1 MSKKIFVLF
10 LSIFVMLFA
19 CSSAMAFNYQLAA
32 SADNEIDDVNID
44 AIEYEEYANKD
55 NYAGY
60 NYKTIISLPKLYL
73 WVEDEDSE
81 TWVEL
86 SKVNSTSYDIAW
98 KLSTDVD
105 NLTTS
110 LGTDTSGDTIIIT
123 GVVPTADFS
132 YSVIA
137 EVTSVSNS
145 DHSAAEGTSLDVGK
159 FDISVYTDDYHTA
172 VMTTASSDFKTY
184 VNYDTATLT
193 EVSSDYSITVNA
205 STNALSNNYKDSIQS
220 SDSEPYY
227 SIDLPEWLYVSDV
240 TYATSDDY
248 ASGVDWT
255 YFTSDSGGLPITS
268 ITLKYKSGT
277 NVQSGDKGTVHI
289 PFYSVTADDISDAH
303 VITWDVTYTAAE
315 KEEEE
320 SHPFGISGD
329 KEVSFSFTEA
339 GTSKSQTLTYTGSVS
354 VVSYDLSGDLTA
366 FTTEI
371 TSTDLSTDTYTGTI
385 TVKITTPSTIT
396 TLNTEYEGSIIFWDA
411 DGVSDDV
418 TVKITVDIT
427 GASFEI
433 TPSTTSFTL
442 APGESKDV
450 TITASNAV
458 SSSSWS
464 VTSKSDDISVDITV
478 SGDYIAVATVT
489 AHEDAAEGEN
499 SVTITATDNSGNSK
513 TATLT
518 VTISSSSE
526 SEDAGFSITADPASL
541 DLHPDSTD
549 TVIVTA
555 VNGLVVSW
563 DVSADEGITCEI
575 VTSSD
580 EEAEIDLTVDE
591 DAEDGSYTV
600 IVLAENTSGDT
611 KTATIT
617 VTVSSSDSGETSD
630 TITLTPERTSV
641 SMPVGEIR
649 SIGLTATNFS
659 GASSD
664 ISWTHS
670 SATSYFSVNV
680 RSNGSSAVAD
690 ITASAVGSGTATV
703 TATDKA
709 GNSASVSI
717 TVTVISGDSGSGG
730 GGSTTG
736 QRTTATATQISDE
749 VFNKQSVKNLL
760 NSKLGSHN
768 LFKMNVAN
776 TVANLSATYKYNGNV
791 ISLPMPPSSD
801 ITSAGIYI
809 CALSYSD
816 FSKVFSDDTPLYLYR
831 TRKEADGSS
840 ITVSSVEAAADDSD
854 TLALFD
860 DNGNAISTLSAD
872 TSINF
877 AAYLTPSADYE
888 AVATDTLV
896 SSSTD
901 VSGDSKLRAANV
913 GCNAGFGSLF
923 GMLTVMFTAS
933 ALYLR
938 RKDN

>member
-19 CSSAMAFNYQLAA
+19 CSSAMAYSYKLLA
-32 SADNEIDDVNID
+32 SEDSKISEPTLHED
-44 AIEYEEYANKD
+44 YEETGAVGIV
-55 NYAGY
+55 GY
-60 NYKTIISLPKLYL
+60 NYSAKYRLPAVSLMVWEGNEDYEDVDNPEEISPSDYTISWDIVSLSSDLKLTIDGYENDASGDIVIVRGVLPETAYDYNFYITAKVGTVTNSIFSDAKGVSTDFDIGDLYL
-73 WVEDEDSE
+73 DIDVTEDRRLLLLSTNTASKDQFNECVSPDGSVDLTTVESNYSVTVKSVMTGITSKKYVNYIESEDNKLLVNLPEWLTAEVVSTEPDDYEDTQVTSIKITFKDGVTVKDGTKAVVRVPLTEDEDSKYYY
-81 TWVEL
+81 T
-86 SKVNSTSYDIAW
+86 
-98 KLSTDVD
+98 
-105 NLTTS
+105 
-110 LGTDTSGDTIIIT
+110 LG
-123 GVVPTADFS
+123 
-132 YSVIA
+132 
-137 EVTSVSNS
+137 
-145 DHSAAEGTSLDVGK
+145 
-159 FDISVYTDDYHTA
+159 
-172 VMTTASSDFKTY
+172 
-184 VNYDTATLT
+184 
-193 EVSSDYSITVNA
+193 
-205 STNALSNNYKDSIQS
+205 
-220 SDSEPYY
+220 
-227 SIDLPEWLYVSDV
+227 
-240 TYATSDDY
+240 
-248 ASGVDWT
+248 
-255 YFTSDSGGLPITS
+255 
-268 ITLKYKSGT
+268 
-277 NVQSGDKGTVHI
+277 
-289 PFYSVTADDISDAH
+289 
-303 VITWDVTYTAAE
+303 WDVTYKATEE
-315 KEEEE
+315 KEEE
-320 SHPFGISGD
+320 SRPFGISGD

-339 GTSKSQTLTYTGSVS
+339 GTSQSKTLTYTGSVS
-354 VVSYDLSGDLTA
+354 VVSYDLSGDLTS

-396 TLNTEYEGSIIFWDA
+396 TPRADYTGSIIFRDA
-411 DGVSDDV
+411 DGASADV
-418 TVKITVDIT
+418 AVKITIDIT
-427 GASFEI
+427 GASFNI

-464 VTSKSDDISVDITV
+464 VTRKSDDISVDITV

-489 AHEDAAEGEN
+489 AHEDAAEGKN
-499 SVTITATDNSGNSK
+499 SVTITATDISGNSK

-518 VTISSSSE
+518 VIVSSSSE
-526 SEDAGFSITADPASL
+526 SEDAGFSITADPASF
-541 DLHPDSTD
+541 DLPPDSTD

-617 VTVSSSDSGETSD
+617 VTVTSASGDATYSVTLTASSTAVTLPAGGSRD
-630 TITLTPERTSV
+630 ITLTAGGTHS
-641 SMPVGEIR
+641 GD
-649 SIGLTATNFS
+649 LT
-659 GASSD
+659 
-664 ISWTHS
+664 WTHS
-670 SATSYFSVNV
+670 LAPTGLVVNVYNTSNTSATARIGVYT
-680 RSNGSSAVAD
+680 
-690 ITASAVGSGTATV
+690 TATAGTKSPITV

-730 GGSTTG
+730 GSSTTTG
-736 QRTTATATQISDE
+736 QRTTATATEVSNE

-776 TVANLSATYKYNGNV
+776 TVANLSATYKYSGNV

-877 AAYLTPSADYE
+877 AAYLTPGADYE